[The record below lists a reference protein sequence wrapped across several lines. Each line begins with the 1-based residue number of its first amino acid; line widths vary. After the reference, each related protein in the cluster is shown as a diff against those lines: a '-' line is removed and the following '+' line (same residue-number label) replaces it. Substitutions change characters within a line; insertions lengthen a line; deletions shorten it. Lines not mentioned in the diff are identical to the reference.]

1 MKKLNVLNTPLLG
14 VLCTVMALAAT
25 PVAQA
30 ALLSYTG
37 TVQIDTTNVA
47 GEIDIN
53 DVFDF
58 SFTYDDAITDIE
70 GSIIVSEFP
79 NAVTAFSFVRVSG
92 TGTWDPA
99 GTLSLPANVFIGE
112 EGLGALSID
121 TTAGTPLSTEPNSSI
136 ALAFNGG
143 FTINDTGIGQTIDQ
157 QIGGPLP
164 GDINVF
170 TSARVIIRAS
180 DVAEVSGSITAF
192 SATVVP
198 VPAAVWL
205 FGSGLLGLIGFARA
219 PLNNA

>member
-1 MKKLNVLNTPLLG
+1 MKMKKQNVLNTPLLG
-14 VLCTVMALAAT
+14 VLCSVMALAVT

-37 TVQIDTTNVA
+37 TVQIDNTDA
-47 GEIDIN
+47 GGIDFN

-58 SFTYDDAITDIE
+58 SFTYDDAITD
-70 GSIIVSEFP
+70 VSGGFGEFP
-79 NAVTAFSFVRVSG
+79 NAITAFSFARVSG

-99 GTLSLPANVFIGE
+99 GGTFSLPQDLFTAEDNPSELLISTTVNTP
-112 EGLGALSID
+112 LGAFLN
-121 TTAGTPLSTEPNSSI
+121 TPI
-136 ALAFNGG
+136 ALVFDGG

-164 GDINVF
+164 GDVNVF
-170 TSARVIIRAS
+170 TSARVLIGDFDGDFAT
-180 DVAEVSGSITAF
+180 GSITAF

-205 FGSGLLGLIGFARA
+205 FGSGLVGLIGFARRKTST
-219 PLNNA
+219 L

>member
-1 MKKLNVLNTPLLG
+1 MKKQNLINTPLLG
-14 VLCTVMALAAT
+14 VLCSVMALAVT

-37 TVQIDTTNVA
+37 TVQIDTTTTA
-47 GEIDIN
+47 GEIDLN

-58 SFTYDDAITDIE
+58 SFTYDDAITDID
-70 GSIIVSEFP
+70 GGFGEFP
-79 NAVTAFSFVRVSG
+79 NAVTAFSFARVSG

-99 GTLSLPANVFIGE
+99 GGTFSLPQDLITAEDNPNELVISTSVNTP
-112 EGLGALSID
+112 LGA
-121 TTAGTPLSTEPNSSI
+121 APNPFFQ
-136 ALAFNGG
+136 LLFDGG
-143 FTINDTGIGQTIDQ
+143 FAINDTGIGQTIDQ

-170 TSARVIIRAS
+170 TSARVNIGSFDTGDA
-180 DVAEVSGSITAF
+180 SGSITAF

-219 PLNNA
+219 SLNNA